1 MSGKSSKCLIATFG
15 WTEQFVLSSI
25 LRHGVGAGD
34 RIVLL
39 IPDRRNGKSEA
50 ILQDFE
56 SFLSKC
62 GEGVRLSIERIPL
75 DSFDHMVARISEI
88 FQEISSK
95 APEKIIINLSGG
107 MRALILATYIAT
119 LLTFSKNI
127 VIELETED
135 REKTYCIPNLSIKG
149 LVKLTEIDNK
159 ILESIV
165 EEGADTSKLLQH
177 LKIPRSTL
185 HKRLRELESKGLI
198 SIGRRGRLLHA
209 SVTSLGKFLSIAAK

>member
-1 MSGKSSKCLIATFG
+1 VSGNFSKCLIATFG

-39 IPDRRNGKSEA
+39 IPDRRDGKSEA
-50 ILQDFE
+50 VLRDFE
-56 SFLSKC
+56 SFLSRYS
-62 GEGVRLSIERIPL
+62 EGVRLSIERIPL
-75 DSFDHMVARISEI
+75 DSFDRMVARISEI
-88 FQEISSK
+88 FQGISSK

-119 LLTFSKNI
+119 LLTFSENV

-135 REKTYCIPNLSIKG
+135 REKSYRIPNLSIKG
-149 LVKLTEIDNK
+149 LVKLTEIDKK
-159 ILESIV
+159 ILENLG
-165 EEGADTSKLLQH
+165 EEGADTSKLLRH

-185 HKRLRELESKGLI
+185 HKRLRELESRGLI
-198 SIGRRGRLLHA
+198 SIERKGRLLHA
-209 SVTSLGKFLSIAAK
+209 FTTSLGKFLSIAAK